1 MTINYMRE
9 IVKMKMN
16 QQTKLRFA
24 LEHIAHL
31 EDLFEDNIA
40 KELGS
45 KVDYMTCSD
54 PHSTWDKIVI
64 EYNHEL
70 KEKETSA

>member
-1 MTINYMRE
+1 
-9 IVKMKMN
+9 MN
-16 QQTKLRFA
+16 DITKKKL
-24 LEHIAHL
+24 
-31 EDLFEDNIA
+31 DNIA

-54 PHSTWDKIVI
+54 PQSTWDKIVI

-70 KEKETSA
+70 KEKEASA

>member
-1 MTINYMRE
+1 MIDD
-9 IVKMKMN
+9 IIKK
-16 QQTKLRFA
+16 KLNN
-24 LEHIAHL
+24 L
-31 EDLFEDNIA
+31 A

-54 PHSTWDKIVI
+54 PHSTWNKIVI

-70 KEKETSA
+70 KEGETSA

>member
-1 MTINYMRE
+1 MTLENMDDLTR
-9 IVKMKMN
+9 K
-16 QQTKLRFA
+16 KL
-24 LEHIAHL
+24 
-31 EDLFEDNIA
+31 DNIA
-40 KELGS
+40 KDLGS

-70 KEKETSA
+70 KEKEESA